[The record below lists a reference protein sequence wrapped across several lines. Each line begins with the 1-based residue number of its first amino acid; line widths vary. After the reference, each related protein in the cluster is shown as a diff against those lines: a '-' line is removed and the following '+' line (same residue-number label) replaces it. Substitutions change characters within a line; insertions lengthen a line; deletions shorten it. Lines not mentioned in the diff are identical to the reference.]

1 MSVKWSKLSRTK
13 ISWQWFLPQGCWRLQ
28 IKGTEKHFRKL
39 KSFTSPAWTRVSVL
53 FHRFSYSKPAVQK
66 NQRPVKQN
74 PVNICLIHVA
84 LPGKF
89 IFRWMKM
96 PWYFIKTQYI
106 HLGCGKDGCWVS
118 TPGVDAKP
126 FPSEGTNLSQLIF
139 PKTIQ
144 PKSAL
149 EPQKC
154 FHSFSEDSHRMVSC
168 YLLFLTR
175 THSVENLSC

>member
-84 LPGKF
+84 LLENSSSDGWRCLGISLKLNISIWDVERMGVGYPPLV
-89 IFRWMKM
+89 WMQSLFLQKAQ
-96 PWYFIKTQYI
+96 T
-106 HLGCGKDGCWVS
+106 C
-118 TPGVDAKP
+118 
-126 FPSEGTNLSQLIF
+126 PSSSF
-139 PKTIQ
+139 PKQ
-144 PKSAL
+144 SSPN
-149 EPQKC
+149 Q
-154 FHSFSEDSHRMVSC
+154 HWSHRSVFIP
-168 YLLFLTR
+168 FLK
-175 THSVENLSC
+175 THIEWFHATSYFSLGHIQ